1 MQKTLVSIITVCWNS
16 EKYIRD
22 TIESVLNQTYKNIQY
37 IIIDGKS
44 TDKTLSIIDEYKER
58 FGDRL
63 TLVSEKDSG
72 IYNAMNKGLALVK
85 GELVGI
91 INSDDYYELNA
102 VEKMVEQYKLHGS
115 GVYYGFER
123 SLKDEKEYC
132 IVRKNPDFLKETM
145 IAHEATFIST
155 DIYKKIGNFDENY
168 RIVADYD
175 LMLRIKEAEVIFFPV
190 NAIISN
196 FRFGGASSSR
206 TVWLEMFKLKHK
218 WKIVSTPVYLCY
230 SFAII
235 EIRSTAPLKFS
246 LPLTASS
253 ALYFARIASFKR

>member
-91 INSDDYYELNA
+91 INSDDYYELDA

-115 GVYYGFER
+115 GVYYGYCKVMKNNKEFTVER
-123 SLKDEKEYC
+123 RSAEY
-132 IVRKNPDFLKETM
+132 L
-145 IAHEATFIST
+145 HEAQINHPTCFVSSE
-155 DIYKKIGNFDENY
+155 IYQKYGLFNEKY
-168 RIVADYD
+168 KIVADYE
-175 LMLRIKEAEVIFFPV
+175 LLLRFKEKKVSFFPV
-190 NAIISN
+190 DSIISN
-196 FRFGGASSSR
+196 FRLGGISTGTRKA
-206 TVWLEMFKLKHK
+206 WLETFKLKYELRM
-218 WKIVSTPVYLCY
+218 ISLPVYLCY
-230 SFAII
+230 SFAIRM
-235 EIRSTAPLKFS
+235 EI
-246 LPLTASS
+246 
-253 ALYFARIASFKR
+253 FARKILGIKDLNIGG

>member
-16 EKYIRD
+16 EKYIRN

-91 INSDDYYELNA
+91 INSDDYYELDA

-115 GVYYGFER
+115 GVYYGYCKVIKNDKEFTVER
-123 SLKDEKEYC
+123 RNAEYLQEAQINHPTCFVSDKIYREYGMFNEK
-132 IVRKNPDFLKETM
+132 
-145 IAHEATFIST
+145 
-155 DIYKKIGNFDENY
+155 YK
-168 RIVADYD
+168 IVADYE
-175 LMLRIKEAEVIFFPV
+175 LLLRFKEKKVSFYSV
-190 NAIISN
+190 DSIISN
-196 FRFGGASSSR
+196 FRLGGISSGTR
-206 TVWLEMFKLKHK
+206 KAWLETFKLKYDLK
-218 WKIVSTPVYLCY
+218 MISLPVYLCY
-230 SFAII
+230 SFAIRM
-235 EIRSTAPLKFS
+235 EIL
-246 LPLTASS
+246 
-253 ALYFARIASFKR
+253 ARKILGIKDLNIGG

>member
-91 INSDDYYELNA
+91 INSDDYYELDA

-115 GVYYGFER
+115 GVYYGYCKVIKNDKEFTVER
-123 SLKDEKEYC
+123 RNAEYLQEAQINHPTCFVSDKIYREYGMFNEK
-132 IVRKNPDFLKETM
+132 
-145 IAHEATFIST
+145 
-155 DIYKKIGNFDENY
+155 YK
-168 RIVADYD
+168 IVADYE
-175 LMLRIKEAEVIFFPV
+175 LLLRFKEKKVSFYSV
-190 NAIISN
+190 DSIISN
-196 FRFGGASSSR
+196 FRLGGISSGTR
-206 TVWLEMFKLKHK
+206 KAWLETFKLKYDLK
-218 WKIVSTPVYLCY
+218 MISLPVYLCY
-230 SFAII
+230 SFAIRM
-235 EIRSTAPLKFS
+235 EI
-246 LPLTASS
+246 
-253 ALYFARIASFKR
+253 FARKILGIKDLNIGG

>member
-91 INSDDYYELNA
+91 INSDDYYELDA

-132 IVRKNPDFLKETM
+132 IVRKNPHFLKET
-145 IAHEATFIST
+145 ILRFYHLKQLFQHLLQIFS
-155 DIYKKIGNFDENY
+155 YPPPKKT
-168 RIVADYD
+168 
-175 LMLRIKEAEVIFFPV
+175 
-190 NAIISN
+190 II
-196 FRFGGASSSR
+196 
-206 TVWLEMFKLKHK
+206 T
-218 WKIVSTPVYLCY
+218 
-230 SFAII
+230 
-235 EIRSTAPLKFS
+235 
-246 LPLTASS
+246 
-253 ALYFARIASFKR
+253 

>member
-22 TIESVLNQTYKNIQY
+22 TLESVLNQTYKNIQY

-44 TDKTLSIIDEYKER
+44 TDKTLSIIDEYKEQ

-91 INSDDYYELNA
+91 INSDDYYELDA
-102 VEKMVEQYKLHGS
+102 VEKMVEQYELHGS
-115 GVYYGFER
+115 GVYYGYER

-132 IVRKNPDFLKETM
+132 IVRKNPHFLNETM
-145 IAHEATFIST
+145 LAHEATFIT
-155 DIYKKIGNFDENY
+155 NDIYKKIGNFNESY

-175 LMLRIKEAEVIFFPV
+175 LMLRIKKAEINFFPV

-206 TVWLEMFKLKHK
+206 TVWLEMFKLKRN
-218 WKIVSTPVYLCY
+218 WKLVSMPVYLCY
-230 SFAII
+230 SFAVRM
-235 EIRSTAPLKFS
+235 EILVRKILGIKDFNISG
-246 LPLTASS
+246 
-253 ALYFARIASFKR
+253 

>member
-91 INSDDYYELNA
+91 INSDDYYELDA

-132 IVRKNPDFLKETM
+132 IVRKNPHFLK
-145 IAHEATFIST
+145 
-155 DIYKKIGNFDENY
+155 
-168 RIVADYD
+168 V
-175 LMLRIKEAEVIFFPV
+175 
-190 NAIISN
+190 
-196 FRFGGASSSR
+196 RF
-206 TVWLEMFKLKHK
+206 
-218 WKIVSTPVYLCY
+218 
-230 SFAII
+230 
-235 EIRSTAPLKFS
+235 
-246 LPLTASS
+246 
-253 ALYFARIASFKR
+253 

>member
-91 INSDDYYELNA
+91 INSDDYYELDA

-132 IVRKNPDFLKETM
+132 IVRKNPHFLKETM
-145 IAHEATFIST
+145 IAHEATFITT

-175 LMLRIKEAEVIFFPV
+175 LMLRIKEAEVNFFPV

-230 SFAII
+230 SFAVRM
-235 EIRSTAPLKFS
+235 EIL
-246 LPLTASS
+246 
-253 ALYFARIASFKR
+253 ARKILGIKDFNISG

>member
-91 INSDDYYELNA
+91 INSDDYYELDA

-115 GVYYGFER
+115 GVYYGYCKVYYR
-123 SLKDEKEYC
+123 SFSWMRGIYCRHEHDE
-132 IVRKNPDFLKETM
+132 
-145 IAHEATFIST
+145 
-155 DIYKKIGNFDENY
+155 
-168 RIVADYD
+168 
-175 LMLRIKEAEVIFFPV
+175 
-190 NAIISN
+190 
-196 FRFGGASSSR
+196 
-206 TVWLEMFKLKHK
+206 
-218 WKIVSTPVYLCY
+218 
-230 SFAII
+230 
-235 EIRSTAPLKFS
+235 
-246 LPLTASS
+246 
-253 ALYFARIASFKR
+253 

>member
-22 TIESVLNQTYKNIQY
+22 TLESVLNQTYKNIQY

-44 TDKTLSIIDEYKER
+44 TDKTLSIIDEYKEQ

-91 INSDDYYELNA
+91 INSDDYYELDA
-102 VEKMVEQYKLHGS
+102 VEKMVEQYELHGS
-115 GVYYGFER
+115 GVYYGYER

-132 IVRKNPDFLKETM
+132 IVRKNPHFLNETM
-145 IAHEATFIST
+145 LAHEATFIT
-155 DIYKKIGNFDENY
+155 NDIYKKIGNFNENY
-168 RIVADYD
+168 RIVADND
-175 LMLRIKEAEVIFFPV
+175 LMLRIKKAEINFFPV

-196 FRFGGASSSR
+196 FRFGGTSDSLK
-206 TVWLEMFKLKHK
+206 TNLERRKLLYNEKL
-218 WKIVSTPVYLCY
+218 IGGLEYY
-230 SFAII
+230 FYIFAIKV
-235 EIRSTAPLKFS
+235 EIYLRKLLK
-246 LPLTASS
+246 
-253 ALYFARIASFKR
+253 IKG

>member
-1 MQKTLVSIITVCWNS
+1 MQEPLVSIITVCWNS

-58 FGDRL
+58 FGDKL

-91 INSDDYYELNA
+91 INSDDYYELDA
-102 VEKMVEQYKLHGS
+102 VEKMVEQYELHGS
-115 GVYYGFER
+115 GVYYGYER
-123 SLKDEKEYC
+123 TLKDEKEYC

-145 IAHEATFIST
+145 IAHEATFIT
-155 DIYKKIGNFDENY
+155 NDIYKKIGNFNENY
-168 RIVADYD
+168 RIVADND
-175 LMLRIKEAEVIFFPV
+175 LMLRIKKAEINFFPV

-196 FRFGGASSSR
+196 FRLGGTSDSLK
-206 TVWLEMFKLKHK
+206 TNLERRKLLYNEKL
-218 WKIVSTPVYLCY
+218 IGGLEYY
-230 SFAII
+230 FYIFAIKV
-235 EIRSTAPLKFS
+235 EIYLRKLLK
-246 LPLTASS
+246 
-253 ALYFARIASFKR
+253 IKG

>member
-1 MQKTLVSIITVCWNS
+1 MQEPLVSIITVCWNS

-22 TIESVLNQTYKNIQY
+22 TLESVLNQTYKNIQY

-44 TDKTLSIIDEYKER
+44 TDKTLSIIDEYKEQ

-91 INSDDYYELNA
+91 INSDDYYELDA
-102 VEKMVEQYKLHGS
+102 VEKMVEQYELHGS
-115 GVYYGFER
+115 GVYYGYER

-132 IVRKNPDFLKETM
+132 IVRKNPHFLNETM
-145 IAHEATFIST
+145 LAHEATFIT
-155 DIYKKIGNFDENY
+155 NDIYKKIGNFNESY

-175 LMLRIKEAEVIFFPV
+175 LMLRIKKAEINFFPV

-206 TVWLEMFKLKHK
+206 TVWLEMFKLKRN
-218 WKIVSTPVYLCY
+218 WKLVSMPVYLCY
-230 SFAII
+230 SFAIRM
-235 EIRSTAPLKFS
+235 EI
-246 LPLTASS
+246 
-253 ALYFARIASFKR
+253 FARKILGIKDLNIGG

>member
-1 MQKTLVSIITVCWNS
+1 MQEPLVSIITVCWNS

-91 INSDDYYELNA
+91 INSDDYYELDA
-102 VEKMVEQYKLHGS
+102 VEKMVEQYELHGS
-115 GVYYGFER
+115 GVYYGYER
-123 SLKDEKEYC
+123 TLKDETEYC
-132 IVRKNPDFLKETM
+132 IVRKNPHFLNETM
-145 IAHEATFIST
+145 IAHEATFIT
-155 DIYKKIGNFDENY
+155 NDIYKKIGNFNENY

-175 LMLRIKEAEVIFFPV
+175 LMLRIKKAEINFFPV

-206 TVWLEMFKLKHK
+206 TVWLEMFKLKRN
-218 WKIVSTPVYLCY
+218 WKLVSMPVYLCY
-230 SFAII
+230 SFAVRM
-235 EIRSTAPLKFS
+235 EILVRKILGIKD
-246 LPLTASS
+246 LN
-253 ALYFARIASFKR
+253 IGG

>member
-1 MQKTLVSIITVCWNS
+1 MQEPLVSIITVCWNS

-22 TIESVLNQTYKNIQY
+22 TLESVLNQTYKNIQY

-44 TDKTLSIIDEYKER
+44 TDKTLSIIDEYKEQ

-91 INSDDYYELNA
+91 INSDDYYELDA
-102 VEKMVEQYKLHGS
+102 VEKMVEQYELHGS
-115 GVYYGFER
+115 GVYYGYER
-123 SLKDEKEYC
+123 TLKDETEYC
-132 IVRKNPDFLKETM
+132 IVRKNPHFLNETM
-145 IAHEATFIST
+145 IAHEATFIT
-155 DIYKKIGNFDENY
+155 NDIYKKIGNFNESY

-175 LMLRIKEAEVIFFPV
+175 LMLRIKKAEINFFPV

-196 FRFGGASSSR
+196 FRLGGTSDSLK
-206 TVWLEMFKLKHK
+206 TNLERRKLLYNEKL
-218 WKIVSTPVYLCY
+218 IGGLEYY
-230 SFAII
+230 FYIFAIKV
-235 EIRSTAPLKFS
+235 EIYLRKLLK
-246 LPLTASS
+246 
-253 ALYFARIASFKR
+253 IKG

>member
-91 INSDDYYELNA
+91 INSDDYYELDA

-132 IVRKNPDFLKETM
+132 IVRKNPHFLKETM
-145 IAHEATFIST
+145 IAHEATFITT

-175 LMLRIKEAEVIFFPV
+175 LMLRIKEAEVNFFPV

-206 TVWLEMFKLKHK
+206 TVWLEMFKLKRN
-218 WKIVSTPVYLCY
+218 WKLVSMPVYLCY
-230 SFAII
+230 SFAVRM
-235 EIRSTAPLKFS
+235 EILVRKILGIKDFNISG
-246 LPLTASS
+246 
-253 ALYFARIASFKR
+253 

>member
-22 TIESVLNQTYKNIQY
+22 TLESVLNQTYKNIQY

-44 TDKTLSIIDEYKER
+44 TDKTLSIIDEYKEQ

-91 INSDDYYELNA
+91 INSDDYYELDA

-115 GVYYGFER
+115 GVYYGYER

-132 IVRKNPDFLKETM
+132 IVRKNPHFLNETM
-145 IAHEATFIST
+145 LAHEATFIT
-155 DIYKKIGNFDENY
+155 NDIYKKIGNFNENY

-175 LMLRIKEAEVIFFPV
+175 LMLRIKKAEINFFPV

-206 TVWLEMFKLKHK
+206 TVWLEMFKLKRN
-218 WKIVSTPVYLCY
+218 WKLVSMPVYLCY
-230 SFAII
+230 SFAVRM
-235 EIRSTAPLKFS
+235 EILVRKILGIKDFNISG
-246 LPLTASS
+246 
-253 ALYFARIASFKR
+253 

>member
-91 INSDDYYELNA
+91 INSDDYYELDA

-115 GVYYGFER
+115 GVYYGYVR
-123 SLKDEKEYC
+123 SLKDEKEYS
-132 IVRKNPDFLKETM
+132 VDRKNASFLKNVM
-145 IAHEATFIST
+145 IHHPGCFVSE
-155 DIYKKIGNFDENY
+155 DLYKKYGFFDENY

-175 LMLRIKEAEVIFFPV
+175 LMLRLYKQDVAFFSV
-190 NAIISN
+190 NSIISN
-196 FRFGGASSSR
+196 FRLGGTSDSLK
-206 TVWLEMFKLKHK
+206 TNLERRKLLYNEKL
-218 WKIVSTPVYLCY
+218 IGGLEYY
-230 SFAII
+230 FYIFAIKV
-235 EIRSTAPLKFS
+235 EIYLRKLLK
-246 LPLTASS
+246 
-253 ALYFARIASFKR
+253 IKG

>member
-22 TIESVLNQTYKNIQY
+22 TLESVLNQTYKNIQY

-44 TDKTLSIIDEYKER
+44 TDKTLSIIDEYKEQ

-91 INSDDYYELNA
+91 INSDDYYELDA
-102 VEKMVEQYKLHGS
+102 VEKMVEQYELHGS
-115 GVYYGFER
+115 GVYYGYER

-132 IVRKNPDFLKETM
+132 IVRKNPHFLNETM
-145 IAHEATFIST
+145 LAHEATFIT
-155 DIYKKIGNFDENY
+155 NDIYKKIGNFNENY

-175 LMLRIKEAEVIFFPV
+175 LMLRIKKAEINFFPV

-206 TVWLEMFKLKHK
+206 TVWLEMFKLKRN
-218 WKIVSTPVYLCY
+218 WKLVSMPVYLCY
-230 SFAII
+230 SFAVRM
-235 EIRSTAPLKFS
+235 EILVRKILGIKDFNISG
-246 LPLTASS
+246 
-253 ALYFARIASFKR
+253 

>member
-1 MQKTLVSIITVCWNS
+1 MKKWQNG
-16 EKYIRD
+16 R
-22 TIESVLNQTYKNIQY
+22 
-37 IIIDGKS
+37 
-44 TDKTLSIIDEYKER
+44 
-58 FGDRL
+58 
-63 TLVSEKDSG
+63 
-72 IYNAMNKGLALVK
+72 KGLALVK

-91 INSDDYYELNA
+91 INSDDYYELDA
-102 VEKMVEQYKLHGS
+102 VEKMVEQYKFHGS

-230 SFAII
+230 SFAIRM
-235 EIRSTAPLKFS
+235 EI
-246 LPLTASS
+246 
-253 ALYFARIASFKR
+253 FARKILGIKDLNIGG